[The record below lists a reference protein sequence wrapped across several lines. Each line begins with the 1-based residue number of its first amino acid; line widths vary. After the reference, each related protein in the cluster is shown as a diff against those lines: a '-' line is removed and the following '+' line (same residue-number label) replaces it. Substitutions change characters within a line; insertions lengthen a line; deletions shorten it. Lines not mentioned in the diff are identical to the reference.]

1 MLMMVA
7 FALAGLEDATKGET
21 SSSQPLPARSCRR
34 RRRGTNYTALGKGL
48 GSMLGNNAGFM
59 DGVLAIRK
67 LECDDCFI
75 SAFLASVLEF
85 TEATKQDRG
94 IG

>member
-1 MLMMVA
+1 
-7 FALAGLEDATKGET
+7 
-21 SSSQPLPARSCRR
+21 
-34 RRRGTNYTALGKGL
+34 
-48 GSMLGNNAGFM
+48 MLGNNAGFM